1 MAIVENKYRVNIK
14 QVNVNGSISDKGI
27 LMIFEDIACY
37 HSDLIGCGFNDR
49 PKTHFAWILLNWK
62 VNVFKRAR
70 YGDTV
75 IVKTWTHSSNKLF
88 SYRDFQMYDESN
100 TLIAIGS
107 SKWVLMDSESF
118 NIIHIPDELTQ
129 NFLPED
135 KGVFENNNFP
145 KLSEPLDMKLTYS
158 FVVPRRDI
166 DVNKHMNNLY
176 YLDHAFEALPEDLYL
191 KEYNSIDIHYKLSAK
206 LNEKVDCYYS
216 HLDDFDYVVMKS
228 PDTEKVY
235 CIIRLK

>member
-107 SKWVLMDSESF
+107 SKNPSLF
-118 NIIHIPDELTQ
+118 RI
-129 NFLPED
+129 
-135 KGVFENNNFP
+135 
-145 KLSEPLDMKLTYS
+145 
-158 FVVPRRDI
+158 VVPNFSKRFI
-166 DVNKHMNNLY
+166 ISSKS
-176 YLDHAFEALPEDLYL
+176 
-191 KEYNSIDIHYKLSAK
+191 SIF
-206 LNEKVDCYYS
+206 N
-216 HLDDFDYVVMKS
+216 
-228 PDTEKVY
+228 
-235 CIIRLK
+235 